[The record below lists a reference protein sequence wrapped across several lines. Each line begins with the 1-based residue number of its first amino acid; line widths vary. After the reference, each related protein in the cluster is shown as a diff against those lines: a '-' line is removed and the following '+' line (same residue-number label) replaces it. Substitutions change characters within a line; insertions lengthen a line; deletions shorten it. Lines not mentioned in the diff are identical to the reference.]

1 MCSIAGAWGELDLET
16 KHNTAKALGVALA
29 HRGRNGYDCYIDSKV
44 ILTHNRLSIIDLSDN
59 GTQPL
64 YNEDKTV
71 VLICN
76 GEIYN
81 YKTLRS
87 QLLGRGHTF
96 SSASDSEVILHLYEE
111 NRDNPERLLN
121 SLTGMFAFAIWDTS
135 KQQLFLSR
143 DRIGIKPLYYSYI
156 NGILAFASE
165 VKPLSLCKIV
175 SSDIDYTSVYE
186 YFLMGSIPAPNTL
199 YQHIKCL
206 DAGHY
211 LLASN
216 NEIKIKQYWDIP
228 HIQGKWKNTAHI
240 TDTVETL
247 LSDIVKEHMVADV
260 PVGTFLSAGVDSS
273 IISFFAA
280 KHQSGIS
287 SFTASFPGEPE
298 DEGEIAQLTAKRLG
312 TTHHNHILKG
322 NFFDKFEEQFLH
334 IDQPFGIASALSLGR
349 IANKANEHVKVVLS
363 GDGGDELFGGYK
375 RHSIPLQPS
384 FLKAIPTPFQNS
396 FLKIASTITRKKS
409 LEKLRENML
418 LKESTIFLERT
429 ATSLPHVALSF
440 ISQDLHNKIDLGRYQ
455 QRIDAMFN
463 KCPSTD
469 KLNRILYVDMKTTL
483 VDEMLTKCDRFTM
496 ANGIEGRVPLLDHRM
511 VELAFSI
518 PGKEK
523 RNETTDKI
531 PLRSILAK
539 NLGKELAYREKT
551 GFNSPLK
558 KWLKSDKYTRDFA
571 ISNIDNARKVLFL
584 DTKYLSSSIDN
595 LDTLLTTEVFAL
607 VCIGNYFK
615 NL

>member
-1 MCSIAGAWGELDLET
+1 MCSIAGTWGNLSMEM
-16 KHNTAKALGVALA
+16 KHNAVKVLGTALT
-29 HRGRNGYDCYIDSKV
+29 HRGRDGSDYYIDSNV
-44 ILTHNRLSIIDLSDN
+44 MLTQNRLSIIDLSEN

-87 QLLGRGHTF
+87 QLLSRGHSF
-96 SSASDSEVILHLYEE
+96 SSTSDSEVILHLYEE

-121 SLTGMFAFAIWDTS
+121 SLTGMFAFAIWDTT

-143 DRIGIKPLYYSYI
+143 DRVGIKPLYYSFL
-156 NGILAFASE
+156 NGNLTFASE
-165 VKPLSLCKIV
+165 VKPISLCEFV
-175 SSDIDYTSVYE
+175 SSDIDYTSVFE
-186 YFLMGSIPAPNTL
+186 YFLNGSIPSPNTL
-199 YQHIKCL
+199 YLQIKCL

-211 LLASN
+211 LLAAN

-228 HIQGKWKNTAHI
+228 HTPGKWRNAAHI
-240 TDTVETL
+240 TDAVEAM
-247 LSDIVKEHMVADV
+247 LSDVVKDHMVADV

-273 IISFFAA
+273 IISMFAA

-298 DEGEIAQLTAKRLG
+298 DEGEIAQLSASRLG
-312 TTHHNHILKG
+312 TTHHNHIMKG
-322 NFFDKFEEQFLH
+322 NFFNNFEEQFLH
-334 IDQPFGIASALSLGR
+334 IDQPFGNTSALSLGR
-349 IANKANEHVKVVLS
+349 IAKKAKEHVKVVLS

-375 RHSIPLQPS
+375 RHSLPNHPS

-396 FLKIASTITRKKS
+396 FLKIASSVTGKKS
-409 LEKLRENML
+409 LEKLRENLL

-429 ATSLPHVALSF
+429 STSLPHMAMSF
-440 ISQDLHNKIDLGRYQ
+440 INKDLHNKIDMGRYL
-455 QRIDAMFN
+455 QRVDTMFS
-463 KCPSTD
+463 KCTSTD

-483 VDEMLTKCDRFTM
+483 IDEMLTKCDRFTM
-496 ANGIEGRVPLLDHRM
+496 INGIEGRVPLLDHRM

-523 RNETTDKI
+523 RNETVDKI

-558 KWLKSDKYTRDFA
+558 QWLKTDKETRDYA
-571 ISNIDNARKVLFL
+571 ISNIDIAKNVEFL
-584 DTKYLSSSIDN
+584 DKNILSSSIDD
-595 LDTLLTTEVFAL
+595 LDKLRTSEVFAL